1 MSSMMSF
8 RARPGATVRV
18 VQTGSAISLHMEDS
32 GISRPSSGTNN
43 DLDIQVELNANGLSL
58 CVVPT
63 PELTPS
69 VTNLPPQESLPPSST
84 PSVHGWEWPLVAE
97 PNCANTLASK
107 KTDELGIEIPI
118 RDDSDS
124 FSSFAMT
131 EPELQAMFD
140 FSETGNF
147 TDESSVTSS
156 PGPNELPDSAPNGS
170 SSVPELP
177 ITSPD
182 LAIVD
187 QAKKKAQHPCRMCHR
202 NFTREYT
209 RNLHERA
216 HAARA
221 EPLRCREPNC
231 NVTFSRSH
239 DRLRHEVRIHDRPS
253 YVCG

>member
-1 MSSMMSF
+1 MIDIEDLMSSL
-8 RARPGATVRV
+8 PTLTTV
-18 VQTGSAISLHMEDS
+18 
-32 GISRPSSGTNN
+32 PS
-43 DLDIQVELNANGLSL
+43 
-58 CVVPT
+58 
-63 PELTPS
+63 
-69 VTNLPPQESLPPSST
+69 
-84 PSVHGWEWPLVAE
+84 
-97 PNCANTLASK
+97 SK

-140 FSETGNF
+140 FSETGKISDSSSASVGLINGVGNF

-239 DRLRHEVRIHDRPS
+239 DRLR
-253 YVCG
+253 